1 MLVAEVTQ
9 WEYILGFTKEP
20 GAANSVFQA
29 PGTSSDQDAKG
40 RTGVVRR
47 GAE

>member
-9 WEYILGFTKEP
+9 SEYILGFTKGP
-20 GAANSVFQA
+20 GAANLLFDA
-29 PGTSSDQDAKG
+29 PGTSSDQDARG